1 VESRSVTQVRGAS
14 ASAPRVLG
22 ILSFVFAL
30 LGMTLSCLF
39 AFGLLALPLL
49 PHGMYSYVGLHSLDL
64 LALVV
69 GSPGPLVA
77 ALALGLAVW
86 ARIAGARSHSS
97 TRLATTA
104 LVLTTVALALA
115 ALAWA
120 GNANVADHGSVL

>member
-1 VESRSVTQVRGAS
+1 MESGSVTQARTAATV
-14 ASAPRVLG
+14 PRVLG
-22 ILSFVFAL
+22 ILSFVLAL